1 MSSTNNPFCR
11 KILKNEMTQF
21 KARVS
26 LLTKSKLN
34 EKLGKLNTEDKESEG
49 IGLTVP
55 EPRTRE
61 LEPSAKVT

>member
-1 MSSTNNPFCR
+1 
-11 KILKNEMTQF
+11 MTQF

-26 LLTKSKLN
+26 LLTESKLN

-55 EPRTRE
+55 EPRIRE